1 MKKRPLF
8 SALALASL
16 AAAGVLASLAFAPA
30 ASAWSP
36 TQLPPG
42 WTVHHEVSNATTC
55 NDAYRIFEYTAGVFK
70 DVSPA
75 FCLDSATY
83 QQDFDAWI
91 DARYTAPVTT
101 AAPPPVTTTVV
112 ITTTTPAD
120 TTTTTVTQP
129 PPDTTTTTPP
139 PVQTSTVNVTTIVTT
154 VSPVEQ
160 ALQAQIDALTAQIAV
175 LTSRV
180 TRLEKAGDASWL
192 AYQQAIAKG
201 DDPGTAADIARGTW
215 LNVVYGLGDFAP

>member
-1 MKKRPLF
+1 MKKPLF
-8 SALALASL
+8 AVALAAL
-16 AAAGVLASLAFAPA
+16 AAAGVLAALAFAPS

-42 WTVHHEVSNATTC
+42 WTIHHIIAINTPVCPER
-55 NDAYRIFEYTAGVFK
+55 YQILEYTAGVFK
-70 DVSPA
+70 DVSPE
-75 FCLDSATY
+75 FCIDSPTY

-101 AAPPPVTTTVV
+101 TAPPPVTTTVV
-112 ITTTTPAD
+112 ITTTTPGA
-120 TTTTTVTQP
+120 TTTAPAETTTLPAAPAP
-129 PPDTTTTTPP
+129 PPSTTN
-139 PVQTSTVNVTTIVTT
+139 VVTVITT

-160 ALQAQIDALTAQIAV
+160 SLQAQIDALTAQIAA
-175 LTSRV
+175 LTDRV

-201 DDPGTAADIARGTW
+201 DDPGMAADIARGTW

>member
-1 MKKRPLF
+1 MKKPLF
-8 SALALASL
+8 AVALAAL

-55 NDAYRIFEYTAGVFK
+55 PEAYRIFEYTAGVFK

-75 FCLDSATY
+75 FCLDSPTW

-101 AAPPPVTTTVV
+101 TAPPPVTTTVV
-112 ITTTTPAD
+112 ITTTVPVDTTTTQPPAD
-120 TTTTTVTQP
+120 TTALPPAP
-129 PPDTTTTTPP
+129 PP
-139 PVQTSTVNVTTIVTT
+139 TVNVTTIVTT

-160 ALQAQIDALTAQIAV
+160 SLQAQIDALTAQLAAI
-175 LTSRV
+175 TDRV

-201 DDPGTAADIARGTW
+201 DDPATAADIARGTW